1 MAYNRKS
8 RKRFQAISKTNKSS
22 ASCFQEK
29 LLEVFFS
36 VNWLLLFFH
45 LIESFSAPGC
55 FSMSPALQHGFW
67 GLKRPSTDPSSTL
80 TAFCYLLLP
89 CLCHVFH
96 LVLFR
101 FVCWFAMPSYS
112 ERYGFEGA
120 FFTLRC
126 FYFRLSIVY
135 LDVSRKISF

>member
-8 RKRFQAISKTNKSS
+8 RKGFQAISKTNKSS
-22 ASCFQEK
+22 ALAFKRK
-29 LLEVFFS
+29 LWRFFL
-36 VNWLLLFFH
+36 VLIDCCCFFH
-45 LIESFSAPGC
+45 LIEGFSAPGC

-67 GLKRPSTDPSSTL
+67 GLRRPSTDPSSTL